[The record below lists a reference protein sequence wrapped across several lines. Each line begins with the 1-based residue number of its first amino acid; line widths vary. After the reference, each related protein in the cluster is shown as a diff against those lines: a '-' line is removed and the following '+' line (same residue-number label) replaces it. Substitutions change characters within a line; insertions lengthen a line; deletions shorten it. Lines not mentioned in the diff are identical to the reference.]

1 MNSLNCLRPNHRVV
15 PLALQRRIQAVFYFI
30 TALLPFA
37 SLFSHSVHAAETRSL
52 SDASARRIEELVNAA
67 ISEKKMPGCVVGVG
81 DSNGLY
87 FLRAYGNKRVEPA
100 IEPMTTDTVFDMASI
115 TKPVATGSSI
125 MKLIE
130 QGKLR
135 PQDKVIDFFPEFG
148 VKEKNTITVLDLL
161 VHRSGLIPD
170 NALADYKNGPEVAWQ
185 KICDLPLTAP
195 VGTAFKYSDVNF
207 IVLGKIVEKLSGKDL
222 NQFVRSEV
230 FEPCGMQES
239 GFLPP
244 DALKQRAAPTEK
256 RNDAWIQGEVHD
268 PRAFELGGIAGHA
281 GLFSTA
287 ADIGKY
293 AQMVLN
299 NGSVVKTDGASQQ
312 VFAPNTLRLMRQ
324 GVSVPGGVRGMSWD
338 KQTGFSTNKGDLLSS
353 EAIGH
358 GGFTGTVLW
367 IDPAQDLFFVFL
379 SNRVHP
385 DGKGLVNP
393 LAGKLLN
400 VVASDLS
407 RAPSSSKDQNVFA
420 GLDCLERDGFR
431 ILEGR
436 KVGLI
441 TNHTARTR
449 NKVGIVKLFSEA
461 KNFQLAALFSP
472 EHGFEGK
479 LDIAK
484 VDDSQDSSTGLKIFS
499 LYGETR
505 RPTPKMLESVD
516 TLVFDIQDIGA
527 RFYTYISTMGE
538 AMKAAAENKKRFVVL
553 DRPNPI
559 NGIDV
564 AGPMLDDKLES
575 FVAYHKLPVRHGMTV
590 GEIAK
595 MLQQELKLDLDLQV
609 VACEGWERSMY
620 YESTG
625 IPWINPSPN
634 MRSLNQA
641 VLYPG
646 IGLLETTNISVGR
659 GTDTPFEWI
668 GAPWMRSSE
677 LASDLNRLDLPGVV
691 FLPVEFTP
699 TSSKFANE
707 LCQGIQIDVI
717 DRASFQPVRTGLMI
731 AVHLRRL
738 HPSDWDTKSLNRLL
752 GNKAMEQ
759 AILEGK
765 GWNDL
770 ESIYLDGMREFL
782 KRREYFLLYR

>member
-15 PLALQRRIQAVFYFI
+15 PLAFQRRIQAVFYFI
-30 TALLPFA
+30 TALLPFTV
-37 SLFSHSVHAAETRSL
+37 LFGHSVHAAETRSL

-299 NGSVVKTDGASQQ
+299 NGFVVKTDGALQQ

-431 ILEGR
+431 LLEGR

-505 RPTPKMLESVD
+505 RPTPQMLESVD

-538 AMKAAAENKKRFVVL
+538 SMKAAAENKKRFVVL

-595 MLQQELKLDLDLQV
+595 MLHQELKLDLDLQV

-641 VLYPG
+641 VMYPG

-677 LASDLNRLDLPGVV
+677 LASDLNRLGLPGVV

-782 KRREYFLLYR
+782 KRRESFLLYR